1 MKALVTG
8 STGFV
13 GTHLIRRLEQP
24 IAVGRS
30 QEKIRQRL
38 GEVEARIWNPD
49 QNVDPAL
56 FTGVDTVFHLAGESV
71 FQGRWN
77 PVRKAAIRKSRV
89 ETTRRLV
96 DGMAACSNPP
106 KTLVCSSAIGF
117 YGDRGAEE
125 LNESAGSG
133 HDFLAEVCAA
143 WEQEA
148 LRAKEFG
155 IRVVC
160 VRTGV
165 VLGKDGGAFPQM
177 LPPFR
182 MGLGGRLGNGRQYMS
197 WIHIDDLVG
206 IMLYA
211 ATHDSVSGPVNGT
224 APEAVTNNE
233 FTRVLASTLH
243 RPALF
248 PVPGCVL
255 RLAVGEF
262 ATVLLASQRVVPEKI
277 SQAGYQFVYPTLSK
291 AMANLL
297 SP

>member
-13 GTHLIRRLEQP
+13 GTHLIPRLERP

-38 GEVEARIWNPD
+38 GEVEARVWNPG

-56 FTGVDTVFHLAGESV
+56 FSGVDTVFHLAGESV

-77 PVRKAAIRKSRV
+77 PARKAEIRKSRV

-96 DGMAACSNPP
+96 DGMAACPLPP
-106 KTLVCSSAIGF
+106 KTLICSSAIGY
-117 YGDRGAEE
+117 YGDRGAEK
-125 LNESAGSG
+125 LNESAAPG
-133 HDFLAEVCAA
+133 HDFLAEVCLA

-148 LRAKEFG
+148 LRAQEFG

-177 LPPFR
+177 LPPFK
-182 MGLGGRLGNGRQYMS
+182 MGFGGRLGNGRQYMS

-206 IMLYA
+206 IMLHA

-224 APEAVTNNE
+224 APEAVTNSE
-233 FTRVLASTLH
+233 FTKILAGALH
-243 RPALF
+243 RPALL
-248 PVPGCVL
+248 PVPGFVL
-255 RLAVGEF
+255 KLAVGEF
-262 ATVLLASQRVVPEKI
+262 ATVLLASQRVIPEKI
-277 SQAGYQFVYPTLSK
+277 SQAGYQFVFPALSK
-291 AMANLL
+291 ALANLL